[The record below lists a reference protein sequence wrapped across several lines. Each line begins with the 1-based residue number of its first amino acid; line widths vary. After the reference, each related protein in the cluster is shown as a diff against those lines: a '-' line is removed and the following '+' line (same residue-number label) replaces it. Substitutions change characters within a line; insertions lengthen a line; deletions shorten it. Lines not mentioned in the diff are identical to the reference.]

1 MQTTRSLLPAVRA
14 IVVFEAAGRHGSF
27 TAAGRELGMS
37 QAAVSY
43 AMQALEARLGVA
55 LFRRRHRRVE
65 LTAAGERFLADVA
78 LGLGHIRKS
87 AEMVSGLSGRM
98 HVTLS
103 VSAAFATLWMAPR
116 LARARAALPGVD
128 LRLHASDRDL
138 DIVAEGFP
146 LGVRG
151 GDPAFWPDYQTAPLA
166 REEIIA
172 IAAPAWL
179 ERHGPILQ
187 PADLPSRA
195 LIHLEEPHRPA
206 ASWEDWLR
214 SAGAPGRPFVGG
226 FRAND
231 YVTVVQAALDGEGVA
246 LGWRHLVDGLLA
258 AGRLVQV
265 TAHRLDTGQSF
276 HVVWPRAHPLSE
288 NAERVRDWLLS
299 EA

>member
-1 MQTTRSLLPAVRA
+1 MRNDRALLPVARAV
-14 IVVFEAAGRHGSF
+14 VVFEAAGRLGSF

-43 AMQALEARLGVA
+43 AVQALEAQLGAA
-55 LFRRRHRRVE
+55 LFLRKHRRVE
-65 LTAAGERFLADVA
+65 LTTAGQRFHADVA

-87 AEMVSGLSGRM
+87 AELVSGLAVKA

-151 GDPAFWPDYQTAPLA
+151 GNPAQWPDCASAPLA
-166 REEIIA
+166 KEEIVA
-172 IAAPAWL
+172 VASPDFVA
-179 ERHGPILQ
+179 RRGPFARPL
-187 PADLPSRA
+187 DLPLDA

-206 ASWEDWLR
+206 ASWEDWLA
-214 SAGAPGRPFVGG
+214 SARVPPRRLPGG

-246 LGWRHLVDGLLA
+246 LGWRHLVDGLIA
-258 AGRLVQV
+258 AGRLVRI
-265 TAHRLDTGQSF
+265 TDHALRTGQSF
-276 HVVWPRAHPLSE
+276 HVVWPRDHALGE
-288 NAERVRDWLLS
+288 NAARVRDWLLE

>member
-1 MQTTRSLLPAVRA
+1 MQNDRALLPVARAV
-14 IVVFEAAGRHGSF
+14 VVFETAGRLGSF

-43 AMQALEARLGVA
+43 AIQSLEARLGAA
-55 LFRRRHRRVE
+55 LFLRRHRRVE
-65 LTAAGERFLADVA
+65 LSAAGKRFHADVA

-87 AEMVSGLSGRM
+87 AEMVSGM
-98 HVTLS
+98 AAKTHVTLS
-103 VSAAFATLWMAPR
+103 VSSAFATLWMAPR
-116 LARARAALPGVD
+116 LARARASLPGVD

-151 GDPAFWPDYQTAPLA
+151 GDPAQWPDCDAAELA
-166 REEIIA
+166 KEEIVA
-172 IAAPAWL
+172 IAAPDWL
-179 ERHGPILQ
+179 RRHGPIAR
-187 PADLPSRA
+187 PADLPLNP
-195 LIHLEEPHRPA
+195 LIHLEEPYRPA
-206 ASWEDWLR
+206 ASWEEWLL
-214 SAGAPGRPFVGG
+214 SAGVSTRRLTGG

-246 LGWRHLVDGLLA
+246 LGWRHLVGGLIA

-265 TAHRLDTGQSF
+265 TPHRLVTGQSF
-276 HVVWPRAHPLSE
+276 HVVWPRGLALSE
-288 NAERVRDWLLS
+288 NAGRVRDWLLS

>member
-1 MQTTRSLLPAVRA
+1 MQSRRQLLAVVRPM
-14 IVVFEAAGRHGSF
+14 VVFEAAGRHGSF

-43 AMQALEARLGVA
+43 AVQALERQLGVA

-65 LTAAGERFLADVA
+65 LTAAGERFHADVT

-87 AEMVSGLSGRM
+87 AEQLTASIGRN

-103 VSAAFATLWMAPR
+103 VSTAFATLWMAPR
-116 LARARAALPGVD
+116 LARARAALPGID

-151 GDPAFWPDYQTAPLA
+151 GDPALWPDYASAPLA
-166 REEIIA
+166 REEIVA
-172 IAAPAWL
+172 VAAPEWL
-179 ERHGPILQ
+179 ERHGPIAQ
-187 PADLPSRA
+187 PADLPPGA
-195 LIHLEEPHRPA
+195 LIHLDEPHRPA
-206 ASWEDWLR
+206 ARWEDWLK
-214 SAGAPGRPFVGG
+214 SAGVSLRPLAGG
-226 FRAND
+226 FRANE

-246 LGWRHLVDGLLA
+246 LGWLHLVEGLIA
-258 AGRLVQV
+258 AGRLVPV
-265 TAHRLDTGQSF
+265 TRHRLDTGQFF
-276 HVVWPRAHPLSE
+276 HVVWPRAHALSE

>member
-1 MQTTRSLLPAVRA
+1 MQTDRALLPAIRA
-14 IVVFEAAGRHGSF
+14 IVVFEAAGRLGSF

-43 AMQALEARLGVA
+43 AVQSLEGQLGVA

-78 LGLGHIRKS
+78 LGLGHIRRS
-87 AEMVSGLSGRM
+87 ATQMTAAVGRN

-103 VSAAFATLWMAPR
+103 VSTAFATLWMAPR
-116 LARARAALPGVD
+116 LARARAALPGID

-151 GDPAFWPDYQTAPLA
+151 GDPALWPDYASAPLA
-166 REEIIA
+166 KEEIVA
-172 IAAPAWL
+172 VAAPAWL
-179 ERHGPILQ
+179 ERHGPIPDPAGL
-187 PADLPSRA
+187 PADA
-195 LIHLEEPHRPA
+195 LIHLDEPHRPA
-206 ASWEDWLR
+206 ARWEDWLKA
-214 SAGAPGRPFVGG
+214 AGVPPRRFAGG
-226 FRAND
+226 LRANE

-258 AGRLVQV
+258 AGRLVEV

-276 HVVWPRAHPLSE
+276 HVVWPRAHALGE